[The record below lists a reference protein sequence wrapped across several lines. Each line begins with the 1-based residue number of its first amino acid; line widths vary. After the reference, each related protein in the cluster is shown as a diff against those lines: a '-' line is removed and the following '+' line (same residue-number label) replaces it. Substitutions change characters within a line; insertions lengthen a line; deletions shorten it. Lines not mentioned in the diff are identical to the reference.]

1 MPASFP
7 SSPYIRQFSEIS
19 ADDVALVG
27 GKNAS
32 LGEMVREL
40 APQGVNVP
48 NGFAVTAA
56 AYRHYLKEAGL
67 DQRLHEL
74 LDDLQ
79 TSDIQ
84 DLQSRGSATR
94 HAILAASFPDDLR
107 QAILDAYRALSADF
121 AQPLDVAVRS
131 SATAEDLPDASFAG
145 QQETYLN
152 VQGEASL
159 IDCCRRCYA
168 SLFTDRALSY
178 RVDKNFD
185 HFKVALSIGVQ
196 PMIRSDLGVSG
207 VMFSIDTESGFS
219 DAVLIN
225 AAYGLGENVVQ
236 GAVNPDEYYVFK
248 PTLRHGFRPILKKA
262 LGSKEFKLVY
272 DVGGSKMVKNVPVPA
287 ADRAKF
293 ALQDDDILALAR
305 WACQIEEH
313 YSQKRR
319 QPCPMDMEWAKDGR
333 TGEQAAARFLLKRRQ
348 PLDDAVTL
356 GDV

>member
-1 MPASFP
+1 MLAPST
-7 SSPYIRQFSEIS
+7 SSPFIRWFSDIS
-19 ADDVALVG
+19 ADDVHLVG

-40 APQGVNVP
+40 VPQGVKVP
-48 NGFAVTAA
+48 TGFAVTAI
-56 AYRHYLKEAGL
+56 AYRHFLKVAGL
-67 DQRLHEL
+67 DHCLHEL

-84 DLQSRGSATR
+84 HLQKRGSATR

-107 QAILDAYRALSADF
+107 LAIVEAYRSLSEGSS
-121 AQPLDVAVRS
+121 QPLDVAVRS

-145 QQETYLN
+145 QHETYLN
-152 VQGEASL
+152 VQGEAIL
-159 IDCCRRCYA
+159 LECCRRCYA

-248 PTLRHGFRPILKKA
+248 PTLRQGFRPILRKA

-272 DVGGSKMVKNVPVPA
+272 DVGGSQNGEE
-287 ADRAKF
+287 RACSHGRPRAIRPRGGGHSHLGEMGLPNRR
-293 ALQDDDILALAR
+293 ALQSKTRAALSHGHGMGQG
-305 WACQIEEH
+305 W
-313 YSQKRR
+313 
-319 QPCPMDMEWAKDGR
+319 
-333 TGEQAAARFLLKRRQ
+333 
-348 PLDDAVTL
+348 
-356 GDV
+356 